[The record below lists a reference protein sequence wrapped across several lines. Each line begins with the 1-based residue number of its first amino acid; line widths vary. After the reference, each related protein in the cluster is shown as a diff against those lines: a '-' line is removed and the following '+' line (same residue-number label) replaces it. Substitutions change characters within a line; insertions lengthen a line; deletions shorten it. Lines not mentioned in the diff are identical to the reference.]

1 MIFLNQIIQ
10 GVLLGGYYA
19 LIACGLSFM
28 FGVMGVINLAHG
40 SLAVLAAYALFVLA
54 DRFGIEPFLGLC
66 LVAPA
71 MALVG
76 WALQRLVLER
86 SARGGLLVP
95 VLSTFGLSIIIDNL
109 LFEGFGADTRS
120 LAPYIGDLSYDSWSL
135 SDTIAIGKLAA
146 LTMAVAVVLLG
157 GIQTFLNRTQI
168 GRAIRATA
176 EDPDTVGLIGVNARR
191 VNAIAAAIAS
201 GDGRGRRRLSGHA
214 RDLRPLRWRGPAH
227 LRLRSLGHRRSRIV
241 MGHARRR
248 DRAWRCAESGRARQS
263 ARLLHRRP
271 LHLSRRPVRAAV
283 FRRPRPARPDG
294 AHRETQFV
302 SARTAAAVERWTPES
317 RIAIVAAAVIVAVLA
332 IGPGIFSA
340 NAVDKLTT
348 LFIYVILALMWNA
361 LVGFCGLVSI
371 GQQAFFGLGAY
382 AAIRLANWGVG
393 VYPSLFLGALIV
405 GALAWPLSILMLRLK
420 GGEFAIGMWVVSE
433 LAHLLVNLDTLV
445 RGETGT
451 SLIELNAYASGT
463 RRALTYWCALVA
475 MTGLLAIVFGL
486 LRSPLGAAI
495 QAIRDNEEAAESVGV
510 RVVSAKRLVFTLA
523 AFGAAMAG
531 ALWVAT
537 ALTFQPQAYFS
548 PLWTAYMIFMALVGG
563 LGTFE
568 GSILGAVIFFAI
580 EAWFGAMGVWYLVGL
595 GATALIFALLFPR
608 GIWGWVED
616 RTSVRLLPIGYRLRL
631 ASAGGA
637 RTDDVGADKG
647 EAGG

>member
-40 SLAVLAAYALFVLA
+40 SLAVLAGYALFVLA
-54 DRFGIEPFLGLC
+54 DRFGIEPFLGLI

-120 LAPYIGDLSYDSWSL
+120 LAPFIGDLSYDSWSL

-191 VNAIAAAIAS
+191 VNAIAAAIALATV
-201 GDGRGRRRLSGHA
+201 GGRWRLSRHA
-214 RDLRPLRWRGPAH
+214 RDLRSLRRRGPAH
-227 LRLRSLGHRRSRIV
+227 LRLRSLGDRRRRIA
-241 MGHARRR
+241 MGDARRR
-248 DRAWRCAESGRARQS
+248 NRARRRAESGRARQS

-271 LHLSRRPVRAAV
+271 LHLSRRPVRAPV
-283 FRRPRPARPDG
+283 LRRPRPARPDG
-294 AHRETQFV
+294 AQRGKAFMSV
-302 SARTAAAVERWTPES
+302 SNAAAVERWTPES
-317 RIAIVAAAVIVAVLA
+317 RIAIVGAVVIVAVLA
-332 IGPGIFSA
+332 VGPALFSA

-382 AAIRLANWGVG
+382 ARDPSRQLGGRRLSVAVSGRAHRRRARLAAVDSHAEAEG
-393 VYPSLFLGALIV
+393 
-405 GALAWPLSILMLRLK
+405 
-420 GGEFAIGMWVVSE
+420 
-433 LAHLLVNLDTLV
+433 
-445 RGETGT
+445 
-451 SLIELNAYASGT
+451 
-463 RRALTYWCALVA
+463 RR
-475 MTGLLAIVFGL
+475 
-486 LRSPLGAAI
+486 
-495 QAIRDNEEAAESVGV
+495 IRH
-510 RVVSAKRLVFTLA
+510 RH
-523 AFGAAMAG
+523 
-531 ALWVAT
+531 
-537 ALTFQPQAYFS
+537 
-548 PLWTAYMIFMALVGG
+548 VGG
-563 LGTFE
+563 G
-568 GSILGAVIFFAI
+568 
-580 EAWFGAMGVWYLVGL
+580 
-595 GATALIFALLFPR
+595 
-608 GIWGWVED
+608 
-616 RTSVRLLPIGYRLRL
+616 RTRAP
-631 ASAGGA
+631 A
-637 RTDDVGADKG
+637 R
-647 EAGG
+647 

>member
-40 SLAVLAAYALFVLA
+40 SLAVLAGYALFVLA
-54 DRFGIEPFLGLC
+54 DRFGIEPFLGLI

-120 LAPYIGDLSYDSWSL
+120 LAPFIGDLSYDSWSL

-191 VNAIAAAIAS
+191 VNAIAAAIAL
-201 GDGRGRRRLSGHA
+201 GDGRGRWRLSRHA
-214 RDLRPLRWRGPAH
+214 RDLRSLRRRGPAH
-227 LRLRSLGHRRSRIV
+227 LRLRSLGDRRSGIA
-241 MGHARRR
+241 MGDARRR
-248 DRAWRCAESGRARQS
+248 NRARRRAESGRARQS

-271 LHLSRRPVRAAV
+271 LHLSRRPVRAPV
-283 FRRPRPARPDG
+283 LRRPRPARPDG
-294 AHRETQFV
+294 AQRGKAFMSV
-302 SARTAAAVERWTPES
+302 SNAAAVERWTPES
-317 RIAIVAAAVIVAVLA
+317 RIAIVGAVVIVAVLA
-332 IGPGIFSA
+332 AGPALFSA

-420 GGEFAIGMWVVSE
+420 GGEFAIGMWVVAE

-451 SLIELNAYASGT
+451 SLIELNVYSIGS

-510 RVVSAKRLVFTLA
+510 RVMSAKRLVFTLA

-616 RTSVRLLPIGYRLRL
+616 RTSVRLLPIGYRLRFV
-631 ASAGGA
+631 GA
-637 RTDDVGADKG
+637 RGARAEDVGADRN